1 MKHRCINQRKTYNS
15 ADICTCKAKSEVICM
30 FGQRLKEER
39 KRVGI
44 TQPQLAEFVGA
55 AKRTVIDWEKDKS
68 SPTAVQLMA
77 MIDKGLDTNYLLTGQ
92 RSQSEKMPTDEAF
105 LLDNFRKL
113 SEQKKKVALQ
123 FLIGGIE
130 GLQDNKPSIVT
141 KGSIGAVNGGTATIH
156 NNQSGFT
163 QLPFLYACIFCCSLA
178 WLLGVMANM
187 KMMTD
192 IAGSMAF
199 GIPALVMWGIGIIMA
214 IFGYQIGMEQHK
226 RYNENKEIV

>member
-1 MKHRCINQRKTYNS
+1 
-15 ADICTCKAKSEVICM
+15 M

-92 RSQSEKMPTDEAF
+92 RSQSEKMATDEAF
-105 LLDNFRKL
+105 LLDSFRKL
-113 SEQKKKVALQ
+113 SEQKKKMALQ
-123 FLIGGIE
+123 FLIGGFE
-130 GLQDNKPSIVT
+130 GLNEMQPNTVT
-141 KGSIGAVNGGTATIH
+141 QGSIGTVSGGTATIN

-178 WLLGVMANM
+178 WVLSVMANV
-187 KMMTD
+187 KVMTD

-199 GIPALVMWGIGIIMA
+199 GIPALVMWGIGIVMA

-226 RYNENKEIV
+226 RYNKNKGVI

>member
-1 MKHRCINQRKTYNS
+1 
-15 ADICTCKAKSEVICM
+15 M

-92 RSQSEKMPTDEAF
+92 RNQSEKMATDEAF
-105 LLDNFRKL
+105 LLDSFRKL
-113 SEQKKKVALQ
+113 SEQKKKMALQ
-123 FLIGGIE
+123 FLIGGFE
-130 GLQDNKPSIVT
+130 GLNEMQPNTVT
-141 KGSIGAVNGGTATIH
+141 QGSIGSVSGGTATIN

-178 WLLGVMANM
+178 WVLAVMANV

-192 IAGSMAF
+192 IVGAMAF
-199 GIPALVMWGIGIIMA
+199 GIPALLIWAIGMLMA

-226 RYNENKEIV
+226 RYNENKEVV